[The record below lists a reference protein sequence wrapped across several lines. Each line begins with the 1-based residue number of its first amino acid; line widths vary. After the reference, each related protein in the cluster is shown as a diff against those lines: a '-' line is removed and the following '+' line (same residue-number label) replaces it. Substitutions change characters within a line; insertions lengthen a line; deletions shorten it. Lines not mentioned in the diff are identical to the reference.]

1 MSQNGPKELHDRRHL
16 LCNPYAHIEQI
27 VELSSQESNAGDVIR
42 ASRRLLQDPYAYL
55 DENGG
60 FSALRNSIKVSRKKL
75 SSKEIEAIVINIQRR
90 LWAERRSN
98 SPNKVIPNPID
109 TLDPIA
115 AAKLYGFELDFVN
128 DLGFYADRA
137 EKVAV
142 AGQLNRSEQS
152 IRISRAF
159 SAEVTRFT
167 AAHEIGHLVLH
178 PHLTH
183 LHRDRPADGSNIARD
198 EVEIEAD
205 KFASYFLM
213 PEKLLRKAFADRFLT
228 ESFSLS
234 DQAVYAL
241 GIRYEKLPKNS
252 RSLAELLSTTLSYNG
267 KQFPS
272 LAEAFRVSR
281 KAMAIRLD
289 ELQLISFSV

>member
-1 MSQNGPKELHDRRHL
+1 MSQNGPKELHNRRSV
-16 LCNPYAHIEQI
+16 LCNPYAHIEQL
-27 VELSSQESNAGDVIR
+27 VEIHGRANTDDAIH
-42 ASRRLLQDPYAYL
+42 ASRHLLQNPYAYL

-60 FSALRNSIKVSRKKL
+60 FSVQKDSIKVSRRKL
-75 SSKEIEAIVINIQRR
+75 APKEIEAIVIKIQRR
-90 LWAERRSN
+90 LWLECRSN
-98 SPNKVIPNPID
+98 SSSEATPNPID
-109 TLDPIA
+109 VLDPVA

-142 AGQLNRSEQS
+142 AGQLDRSEQS
-152 IRISRAF
+152 IRVSRAF
-159 SAEVTRFT
+159 STEVTRFT

-198 EVEIEAD
+198 EIEIEAD

-213 PEKLLRKAFADRFLT
+213 PEKLLRKAFVDRFLT
-228 ESFSLS
+228 ESFSLN

-241 GIRYEKLPKNS
+241 SIKYENIPKNS
-252 RSLAELLSTTLSYNG
+252 RLLADLLSTALFYNG

-272 LAEAFRVSR
+272 LAEAFKVSR
-281 KAMAIRLD
+281 KAMAIRLK
-289 ELQLISFSV
+289 ELQLINFSV